1 MVKRM
6 IDTAAPAAGA
16 ALRRQLRRGFTLIE
30 LLVVMAIIALLL
42 TIAMPRYFQSVDVA
56 RESALVQTLRNSRDA
71 IDQFYRDRGRYPDS
85 LQELVD
91 AKYLRSLPI
100 DAITESSTTWV
111 LVAPQGDT
119 KGLIYDLK
127 SAAPGANR
135 DGRPFGEL

>member
-1 MVKRM
+1 MVRPV
-6 IDTAAPAAGA
+6 IDHANPRWRGGTC
-16 ALRRQLRRGFTLIE
+16 RRRHRGFTLIE

-91 AKYLRSLPI
+91 AKYLRSMPI
-100 DAITESSTTWV
+100 DAITDSSSSWV
-111 LVAPQGDT
+111 LIAPQGDA
-119 KGLIYDLK
+119 KGLVQDLK

-135 DGRPFGEL
+135 DGRPFGDL